1 MNDSLPIDVLTSPP
15 VLPKRRVDAHKGDC
29 GRVLLIGGSRGM
41 SGAIALAGR
50 AALRGGAGLV
60 TLAVPDRIVE
70 VVASLHPAYMT
81 LPLACDTDGAI
92 DGEPGERLIEA
103 LKRADAV
110 AVGPGLGRTSGTA
123 KLLRRLAV
131 DFPGPLVIDADAL
144 FPGNLADLLER
155 RVGER
160 PILTP
165 HAGEFSRLMPEVTA
179 DRGHAE
185 RCAVRFAA
193 ERRCVVVL
201 KGAGTFVSDG
211 VTAYR
216 NPTGN
221 PGMATGGTG
230 DVLTGLIV
238 ALTAQGMTPLDA
250 SMLGTWLHGRAGD
263 LAAADGHPLS
273 LIATD
278 LIERLPAAFRD
289 RERLADGD

>member
-1 MNDSLPIDVLTSPP
+1 MNDSLPADVSTFPP
-15 VLPKRRVDAHKGDC
+15 ALPERRVDVHKGEC
-29 GRVLLIGGSRGM
+29 GRALLIGGSRGM

-70 VVASLHPAYMT
+70 VVAGLHPAYMT
-81 LPLACDTDGAI
+81 LPLACDGDGVI
-92 DGEPGERLIEA
+92 DGEPGERLTEA
-103 LKRADAV
+103 LGRADAV
-110 AVGPGLGRTSGTA
+110 AVGPGLGRTAGTA
-123 KLLRRLAV
+123 KLLLRLAV

-144 FPGNLADLLER
+144 FPGNLGDLLAR
-155 RVGER
+155 RVGVR

-165 HAGEFSRLMPEVTA
+165 HAGEFRRLMPEVTA

-185 RCAVRFAA
+185 RCAARFAA
-193 ERRCVVVL
+193 EHRCVVVL
-201 KGAGTFVSDG
+201 KGAGTFVTDG
-211 VTAYR
+211 IAAYR

-250 SMLGTWLHGRAGD
+250 GMLATWLHGRAGD
-263 LAAADGHPLS
+263 LAAADGHPSS

-278 LIERLPAAFRD
+278 LIDWLPAAFRD
-289 RERLADGD
+289 RERLSASP